1 MPLTPYIVEGVVRKG
16 PKEGYV
22 EIDSTVGVGGS
33 TINVYLSDGV
43 ELATNQTVTLT
54 HSSGTLTGITDSN
67 GQYNLDLANLSSYSE
82 GDAFTLKIDTRS
94 TNNEDYPFPIKQ
106 VLQLFG
112 NLNVMENCDTSWTIT
127 RSDGQPDIEKV
138 TLPDESQYQRTF
150 SYNSDSYLI
159 SRSRWV
165 KI

>member
-16 PKEGYV
+16 PKEDYV

-94 TNNEDYPFPIKQ
+94 TNNENLDITHRAAKAYKVVPVDIRGSSYNEDYPFPIKQ
-106 VLQLFG
+106 VLQLF
-112 NLNVMENCDTSWTIT
+112 
-127 RSDGQPDIEKV
+127 
-138 TLPDESQYQRTF
+138 
-150 SYNSDSYLI
+150 
-159 SRSRWV
+159 
-165 KI
+165 